1 MLFRIFTLIAV
12 IALGVSTWILSSPGH
27 RPTLPIG
34 AGQEALPGYYLK
46 NAVLTDYDAAGAP
59 SIRIHADRIDQ
70 IDHGP
75 EVALYNVR
83 FDYQSPNGQAWVMFG
98 DVAHVEPGGKI
109 VNVTGNVRIEGQSTE
124 HAGTAVVRT
133 DALTYDVPDAIATTK
148 SDVRI
153 EFGAHTLTARGLV
166 ANLKE
171 RTMRLESKVNGRF
184 QP

>member
-12 IALGVSTWILSSPGH
+12 IALAVSTWILSSPGH
-27 RPTLPIG
+27 RPAPSSA
-34 AGQEALPGYYLK
+34 AGEAAMPGYYLK
-46 NAVLTDYDAAGAP
+46 NAVLTDYDEAGAP
-59 SIRIHADRIDQ
+59 SIRIQAERIDQ

-83 FDYQSPNGQAWVMFG
+83 LDYQSTNGQAWVMFG

-109 VNVTGNVRIEGQSTE
+109 IDVTGNVRLEGQSTE

-133 DALTYDVPDAIATTK
+133 DALTYDVPSGVASTR

-153 EFGAHTLTARGLV
+153 EFGVHTLTARGMV

-171 RTMRLESKVNGRF
+171 RTMRLESKVNGHF

>member
-1 MLFRIFTLIAV
+1 M
-12 IALGVSTWILSSPGH
+12 
-27 RPTLPIG
+27 
-34 AGQEALPGYYLK
+34 PGYYLK
-46 NAVLTDYDAAGAP
+46 NAVLTDYDEAGVP
-59 SIRIHADRIDQ
+59 SMRIQADRIDQ
-70 IDHGP
+70 VDHGP

-83 FDYQSPNGQAWVMFG
+83 FDYSSPNGQAWVMFG

-109 VNVTGNVRIEGQSTE
+109 INVTGNVRLEGQSTE

-133 DALTYDVPDAIATTK
+133 DALTYNVPEALATTK

>member
-12 IALGVSTWILSSPGH
+12 IALAVSTWILSSPGH
-27 RPTLPIG
+27 RPAPSS
-34 AGQEALPGYYLK
+34 AGGEAALPGYYLK
-46 NAVLTDYDAAGAP
+46 NAVLTDYDEAGAP
-59 SIRIHADRIDQ
+59 SIRIQAERIDQ

-83 FDYQSPNGQAWVMFG
+83 LDYQSTNGQAWVMFG

-109 VNVTGNVRIEGQSTE
+109 IDVTGNVRLEGQSTE

-133 DALTYDVPDAIATTK
+133 DALTYDVPSGVASTR

-153 EFGAHTLTARGLV
+153 EFGVHTLTARGMV

-171 RTMRLESKVNGRF
+171 RTMRLESKVNGHF

>member
-1 MLFRIFTLIAV
+1 MLFRVFTVIAV
-12 IALGVSTWILSSPGH
+12 IALAVSTWILSSPTH
-27 RPTLPIG
+27 RPRPSSA
-34 AGQEALPGYYLK
+34 AGEASMPGYYLK
-46 NAVLTDYDAAGAP
+46 NAVLTDYDEAGVP
-59 SIRIHADRIDQ
+59 SMRIQADRIDQ
-70 IDHGP
+70 IDHGT

-83 FDYQSPNGQAWVMFG
+83 FDYAPPNGQAWVMFG

-109 VNVTGNVRIEGQSTE
+109 INVTGNVRLEGQSNE

-133 DALTYDVPDAIATTK
+133 DALTYNVPEALATTK

>member
-1 MLFRIFTLIAV
+1 MIAV
-12 IALGVSTWILSSPGH
+12 IALGVSTWILSSPNR
-27 RPTLPIG
+27 RPAASIVT
-34 AGQEALPGYYLK
+34 GQSSLPGYYFK

-59 SIRIHADRIDQ
+59 SIRIQAERIDQ
-70 IDHGP
+70 IGHGP

-98 DVAHVEPGGKI
+98 DVAHVQPGGKI
-109 VNVTGNVRIEGQSTE
+109 IDVTGNVRLEGQSTE

-133 DALTYDVPDAIATTK
+133 DTLSYDVPDAIATTK